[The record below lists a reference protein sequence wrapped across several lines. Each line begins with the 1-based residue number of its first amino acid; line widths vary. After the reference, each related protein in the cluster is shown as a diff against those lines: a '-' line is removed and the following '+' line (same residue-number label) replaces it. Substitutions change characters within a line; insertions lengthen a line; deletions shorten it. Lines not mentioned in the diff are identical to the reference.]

1 MTFDECIIHYHPTF
15 LDHDSYIASF
25 ILEHQQQCYRWTIQE
40 FADRCHVS
48 KSSIVRFCQKINLT
62 GYAQLKAMLKWED
75 KHSSSHQ
82 QDHSRIVEDSYQK
95 MIDHIVQADFT
106 QLFQD
111 FDQAKQ
117 FIIFGSGDR
126 QARVANEWK
135 RMFLPT
141 GKTMIS
147 LGDYEMLPSL
157 KESITK
163 GDMFIFISLS
173 GEKQPLI
180 EFATYLQIKNIPTLS
195 LTRMK
200 SNTLAMTC
208 KHNLYIHSIPIET
221 KVLTHYEIT
230 TPYFMLVEILYILY
244 QNYRSVHNSKL

>member
-1 MTFDECIIHYHPTF
+1 MTFDECIIHYHQGF
-15 LDHDSYIASF
+15 HDHDSYIARF
-25 ILEHQQQCYRWTIQE
+25 ILEHRHQCYRWTIQE
-40 FADRCHVS
+40 FADLCHVS
-48 KSSIVRFCQKINLT
+48 KSSIVRFCQKIDLT

-75 KHSSSHQ
+75 KHPSIHQ
-82 QDHSRIVEDSYQK
+82 QKHAQVVEDSYQK
-95 MIDHIVQADFT
+95 MIDHMVQVDVT

-117 FIIFGSGDR
+117 FVIFGSGDR

-157 KESITK
+157 KDSITK
-163 GDMFIFISLS
+163 DDMVILISLS
-173 GEKQPLI
+173 GEKLPLTD
-180 EFATYLQIKNIPTLS
+180 FATYLQIKNIPTLS

-200 SNTLAMTC
+200 SNPLAMAC

-221 KVLTHYEIT
+221 SVLTHYEIT
-230 TPYFMLVEILYILY
+230 TPYFMLVEILYVLY
-244 QNYRSVHNSKL
+244 QNYRSVHNSK